1 VTRRHGKIPF
11 EPRALGLDSDLDYCL
26 DQLRRLDRDRYLT
39 VLAAPADAA
48 ADLAVLYALNLE
60 LAIIRDSVSE
70 PMLARIRLQWWR
82 EAVTEILDGKPP
94 RRHAVLTPLAALA
107 ARRPLDRARI
117 ERMIEA
123 REREIDDEP
132 PADMDALLAHA
143 EDTSVSL
150 LALAAAAAGLD
161 PEAQEVAAVIRH
173 VGIGFALAG
182 TARATLH
189 LAGRRRTML
198 PAALLARHGV
208 SLDRLYDLKPQP
220 ELSRAIAEIAALG
233 RRHVE
238 DAKRHRAPA
247 GLLPALRIGTLARAQ
262 LARLERRG
270 YDLFDP
276 RSIEA
281 APLDI
286 WRIAGQKLIG
296 SW

>member
-1 VTRRHGKIPF
+1 MDPSGS
-11 EPRALGLDSDLDYCL
+11 DSDFDYCL

-39 VLAAPADAA
+39 VLAAPGAA
-48 ADLAVLYALNLE
+48 GADLAVLYAFNLE
-60 LAIIRDSVSE
+60 LAVIRDSVSE

-82 EAVTEILDGKPP
+82 EAVSESFAGKPP
-94 RRHAVLTPLAALA
+94 RRHAVLTPLAALI
-107 ARRPLDRARI
+107 ARRPLDPARI
-117 ERMIEA
+117 ECMIEA
-123 REREIDDEP
+123 REREIDDGAP
-132 PADMDALLAHA
+132 TDMDALIAHA
-143 EDTSVSL
+143 EDTSASL

-161 PEAQEVAAVIRH
+161 PDAEEVAAVIRPL
-173 VGIGFALAG
+173 GIGFALTG
-182 TARATLH
+182 TVRATLH

-198 PAALLARHGV
+198 PASLLERHGV

-220 ELSRAIAEIAALG
+220 ELRRALADIAAEA
-233 RRHVE
+233 RRQLA

-247 GLLPALRIGTLARAQ
+247 ALLPALRIGTLARAQ

-281 APLDI
+281 SPLDV
-286 WRIAGQKLIG
+286 WRLAGKKLIG